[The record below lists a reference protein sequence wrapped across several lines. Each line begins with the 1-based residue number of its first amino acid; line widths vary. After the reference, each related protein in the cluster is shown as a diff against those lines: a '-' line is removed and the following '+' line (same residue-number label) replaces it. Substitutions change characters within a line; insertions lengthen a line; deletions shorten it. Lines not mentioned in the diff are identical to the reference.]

1 MTDDGTAAGGAGTP
15 PDKSE
20 SKPAARRRRRTSP
33 AHRTTPAPAP
43 ADKQEGRPA
52 ATPAAEAA
60 TAPLDTAAAAVT
72 TRLDTT
78 RDVTVEM
85 PSATADTVALPAVG
99 SSSGAGDAA
108 AAKKGADQRRPARWR
123 GIVAVVLMLLA
134 PLTLAV
140 LWMNHDLLNTD
151 NYVAAVAPL
160 SSNPAVQ
167 DAVAQNLTNELWAK
181 VNVQQQLAGVLP
193 SWAQIFSAPLS
204 NQLKAYT
211 YQGVHAVVSSK
222 AFGKVWEVAN
232 RQAHTQVSAALL
244 GKKIAGV
251 DTANG
256 QVSVDFAPV
265 VDQVKSALDG
275 KGIHVLDPVATT
287 PGSATFVI
295 FRSATLAKAQ
305 KTVLLAAW
313 VGAIA
318 VSWRRRR
325 TVLQLGFTLALA
337 MVVTLVAYHLGRGA
351 YLNAVS
357 SPQLPRDAAAPIFDA
372 LLVGVLGA
380 ARTVFVVGLVIW
392 LGALVA
398 GPAGWAVWVREAVA
412 GVFQSAGTAAEQR
425 GLDLGPFGS
434 WVARHHRPLQIA
446 GLLIAAVVLVFWGTP
461 GVAGVLWIVAGL
473 LVYLAIVEF
482 VGRLTR
488 PATGDAVAPKT
499 GGL

>member
-33 AHRTTPAPAP
+33 AHRTTQAPAP

-78 RDVTVEM
+78 RDATVEM

-123 GIVAVVLMLLA
+123 GIVAVVLIVLATLLA

-244 GKKIAGV
+244 GKKVAGV
-251 DTANG
+251 DTAKG

-265 VDQVKSALDG
+265 VDQVKSALDS
-275 KGIHVLDPVATT
+275 KGIHVLDPVAST

-305 KTVLLAAW
+305 KTINFFHKLTVALPLLLLAAW
-313 VGAIA
+313 AGAIA
-318 VSWRRRR
+318 ASWRRRR

-337 MVVTLVAYHLGRGA
+337 MVVTLVGYHLGRGA

-372 LLVGVLGA
+372 LLVGVLAA
-380 ARTVFVVGLVIW
+380 ARTVLVVGLVIW
-392 LGALVA
+392 LGALLA
-398 GPAGWAVWVREAVA
+398 GPAGWAVWVRRAVA
-412 GVFQSAGTAAEQR
+412 DVFQTAGTAAEQK
-425 GLDLGPFGS
+425 GLDLGPVGS
-434 WVARHHRPLQIA
+434 WVAPAPARAYGTARFPCPSALA
-446 GLLIAAVVLVFWGTP
+446 PRVGFWVRVFT
-461 GVAGVLWIVAGL
+461 
-473 LVYLAIVEF
+473 
-482 VGRLTR
+482 
-488 PATGDAVAPKT
+488 
-499 GGL
+499 